1 MENLVKIA
9 EDVLTSCLAVK
20 TGEEVLIITDDSR
33 KEIGEAIYEAAGNL
47 GCEKL
52 LMVMKEREVS
62 GQEPPKAIAA
72 AMKAADVVIVP
83 TAQSLTHT
91 NARIEAAKA
100 GTRVAT
106 MPGITKEMFSR
117 GAMTA
122 DYNEVE
128 KLTAKVTEMLT
139 RASRARIEKDGYV
152 LNINISGRNGV
163 PSPGV
168 YREAG
173 KCGNLPSGE
182 AYIAPLEDGSDGEMI
197 IDKYV
202 LNGSEEYT
210 VTDTFYFTLFRD
222 EELKIPYEQFETKK
236 LDLNDEAHGTVT
248 FEKLPYGVYYLAETD
263 ADGKP
268 VGDGFDYEVKIEKKQ
283 FTISET
289 NKKETIRIDNCITP
303 DNPGGKHT
311 PKTGDD
317 TLIWPYVTMMLAALV
332 AGTGS
337 IFGKRRRKRSSK

>member
-128 KLTAKVTEMLT
+128 KLTAKVTEM
-139 RASRARIEKDGYV
+139 RPEHP
-152 LNINISGRNGV
+152 V
-163 PSPGV
+163 PTL
-168 YREAG
+168 
-173 KCGNLPSGE
+173 K
-182 AYIAPLEDGSDGEMI
+182 
-197 IDKYV
+197 K
-202 LNGSEEYT
+202 T
-210 VTDTFYFTLFRD
+210 VM
-222 EELKIPYEQFETKK
+222 
-236 LDLNDEAHGTVT
+236 
-248 FEKLPYGVYYLAETD
+248 
-263 ADGKP
+263 
-268 VGDGFDYEVKIEKKQ
+268 
-283 FTISET
+283 
-289 NKKETIRIDNCITP
+289 C
-303 DNPGGKHT
+303 
-311 PKTGDD
+311 
-317 TLIWPYVTMMLAALV
+317 
-332 AGTGS
+332 
-337 IFGKRRRKRSSK
+337 

>member
-9 EDVLTSCLAVK
+9 ENVLTSCLAVK

-173 KCGNLPSGE
+173 K
-182 AYIAPLEDGSDGEMI
+182 
-197 IDKYV
+197 
-202 LNGSEEYT
+202 
-210 VTDTFYFTLFRD
+210 
-222 EELKIPYEQFETKK
+222 
-236 LDLNDEAHGTVT
+236 
-248 FEKLPYGVYYLAETD
+248 
-263 ADGKP
+263 
-268 VGDGFDYEVKIEKKQ
+268 
-283 FTISET
+283 
-289 NKKETIRIDNCITP
+289 
-303 DNPGGKHT
+303 
-311 PKTGDD
+311 
-317 TLIWPYVTMMLAALV
+317 
-332 AGTGS
+332 
-337 IFGKRRRKRSSK
+337 

>member
-152 LNINISGRNGV
+152 LNINISERNGV

-168 YREAG
+168 
-173 KCGNLPSGE
+173 
-182 AYIAPLEDGSDGEMI
+182 
-197 IDKYV
+197 
-202 LNGSEEYT
+202 
-210 VTDTFYFTLFRD
+210 
-222 EELKIPYEQFETKK
+222 
-236 LDLNDEAHGTVT
+236 
-248 FEKLPYGVYYLAETD
+248 
-263 ADGKP
+263 
-268 VGDGFDYEVKIEKKQ
+268 
-283 FTISET
+283 
-289 NKKETIRIDNCITP
+289 
-303 DNPGGKHT
+303 
-311 PKTGDD
+311 
-317 TLIWPYVTMMLAALV
+317 
-332 AGTGS
+332 
-337 IFGKRRRKRSSK
+337 

>member
-33 KEIGEAIYEAAGNL
+33 K
-47 GCEKL
+47 EKL

-152 LNINISGRNGV
+152 LNINMSGRNGV

-197 IDKYV
+197 IDGSMVGIGKLESPLHMTISGGKLRSV
-202 LNGSEEYT
+202 TGEKSENLDILLKNEINGTVCELGIGTNEAAILNGIILE
-210 VTDTFYFTLFRD
+210 D
-222 EELKIPYEQFETKK
+222 EKVY
-236 LDLNDEAHGTVT
+236 GTVHIAFGT
-248 FEKLPYGVYYLAETD
+248 NTSFG
-263 ADGKP
+263 G
-268 VGDGFDYEVKIEKKQ
+268 
-283 FTISET
+283 T
-289 NKKETIRIDNCITP
+289 NKAECHMDGIILRPTLYL
-303 DNPGGKHT
+303 
-311 PKTGDD
+311 DD
-317 TLIWPYVTMMLAALV
+317 TKVIENGVFLI
-332 AGTGS
+332 
-337 IFGKRRRKRSSK
+337 

>member
-1 MENLVKIA
+1 MSNLVKIA
-9 EDVLTSCLAVK
+9 EGVLTSCLAVNP
-20 TGEEVLIITDDSR
+20 GEEVLIITDDSR

-52 LMVMKEREVS
+52 LMVMAERELN
-62 GQEPPKAIAA
+62 GEEPPKAVAE
-72 AMKAADVVIVP
+72 AMKAADVVIAP
-83 TAQSLTHT
+83 TAKSLTHT

-128 KLTAKVTEMLT
+128 KLTATVTEMLT
-139 RASRARIEKDGYV
+139 KASTARIEKDDKV
-152 LNINISGRNGV
+152 LTIRLDGRDGV

-197 IDKYV
+197 IDGSMVGIGKLESPLHMV
-202 LNGSEEYT
+202 ISGGKLRSVTGEKSEALDVLLKNETNGTLCELGIGTNEAAILNGIILE
-210 VTDTFYFTLFRD
+210 D
-222 EELKIPYEQFETKK
+222 EKVY
-236 LDLNDEAHGTVT
+236 GTVHIAFGT
-248 FEKLPYGVYYLAETD
+248 NTSFG
-263 ADGKP
+263 G
-268 VGDGFDYEVKIEKKQ
+268 
-283 FTISET
+283 T
-289 NKKETIRIDNCITP
+289 NKAECHMDGIILKPTLYL
-303 DNPGGKHT
+303 
-311 PKTGDD
+311 DD
-317 TLIWPYVTMMLAALV
+317 KKVIENGVFLV
-332 AGTGS
+332 
-337 IFGKRRRKRSSK
+337 

>member
-128 KLTAKVTEMLT
+128 KLTAKVPEMVP
-139 RASRARIEKDGYV
+139 RASRPGMEKQ
-152 LNINISGRNGV
+152 
-163 PSPGV
+163 V
-168 YREAG
+168 Y
-173 KCGNLPSGE
+173 L
-182 AYIAPLEDGSDGEMI
+182 
-197 IDKYV
+197 
-202 LNGSEEYT
+202 
-210 VTDTFYFTLFRD
+210 
-222 EELKIPYEQFETKK
+222 
-236 LDLNDEAHGTVT
+236 
-248 FEKLPYGVYYLAETD
+248 
-263 ADGKP
+263 
-268 VGDGFDYEVKIEKKQ
+268 
-283 FTISET
+283 
-289 NKKETIRIDNCITP
+289 
-303 DNPGGKHT
+303 
-311 PKTGDD
+311 
-317 TLIWPYVTMMLAALV
+317 
-332 AGTGS
+332 
-337 IFGKRRRKRSSK
+337 